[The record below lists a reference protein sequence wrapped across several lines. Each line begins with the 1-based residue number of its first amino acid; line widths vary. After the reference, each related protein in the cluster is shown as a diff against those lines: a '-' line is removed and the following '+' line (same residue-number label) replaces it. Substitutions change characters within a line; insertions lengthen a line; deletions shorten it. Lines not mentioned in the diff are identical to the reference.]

1 MRTIRVRFL
10 FTIALGLILGLCG
23 CSNSVENIKG
33 RFQAV
38 EYIDTLYYDT
48 SEQSA
53 HYDFSLY
60 VMKAKGDDEFAN
72 KVNSDIVEI
81 LFGYNDISLEE
92 SIDLFLKSSM
102 RFFREDITEI
112 KAFNKKENIDIPE
125 FGYTFF
131 LNTRVKDGG
140 KGVVN
145 YIIDQYSYSGG
156 AHGNTLIT
164 CRNYYA
170 ENGNLITLNDILIPG
185 YSDFLRPVLLE
196 ALKKKTESV
205 NVDDLRGKGFLTMN
219 EIFVPD
225 NYIIKSDTLK
235 FIFNQ
240 YEIAPYST
248 GVIELSVPMS
258 ELSESWLK
266 KHR

>member
-1 MRTIRVRFL
+1 M
-10 FTIALGLILGLCG
+10 
-23 CSNSVENIKG
+23 
-33 RFQAV
+33 
-38 EYIDTLYYDT
+38 
-48 SEQSA
+48 
-53 HYDFSLY
+53 
-60 VMKAKGDDEFAN
+60 
-72 KVNSDIVEI
+72 
-81 LFGYNDISLEE
+81 
-92 SIDLFLKSSM
+92 
-102 RFFREDITEI
+102 
-112 KAFNKKENIDIPE
+112 
-125 FGYTFF
+125 
-131 LNTRVKDGG
+131 
-140 KGVVN
+140 N